1 MRLFIYLFLCFKGI
15 TYVSNSPL
23 HYLNFFCKGITGTT
37 NLPAFLR
44 SIILSYFFSALERFC
59 RAAAFPILQVSH
71 GGTLVS
77 YQNGKSSS
85 IGIFS
90 KSGCEGKGGCSD
102 VVEEKSLLLFA
113 FCTRSPVNDT
123 VSATISVT

>member
-1 MRLFIYLFLCFKGI
+1 M
-15 TYVSNSPL
+15 
-23 HYLNFFCKGITGTT
+23 
-37 NLPAFLR
+37 
-44 SIILSYFFSALERFC
+44 
-59 RAAAFPILQVSH
+59 SH

-102 VVEEKSLLLFA
+102 VVEEEALVLLFA